1 MRIILFLIFNILV
14 YKVLSKTIDRDTTYL
29 ADDPN
34 LNSYFVTYVN
44 DTKVVTKL
52 SDINKKYLK

>member
-1 MRIILFLIFNILV
+1 MRIIIFLILNLA
-14 YKVLSKTIDRDTTYL
+14 LSKIIDRDTTYL